1 MKKILIT
8 LCLFIFSFMLVSCGA
23 ESGAGDYS
31 GEMGNDGNN
40 VVIETNRKI
49 YYTGKITITT
59 KKADEVSN
67 RISNKVKEYNG
78 YASSISYNDYEYS
91 KTIVITYRIPTEK
104 LNNFLDDVDKEKGVT
119 SKSITST
126 DITTNYNKAA
136 ARLEVLKT
144 SRAAYLKALAEATT
158 QGEIIGIN
166 DKIEKI
172 DTEILE
178 LTMTLESYDNLLDY
192 STITITYTTEK
203 EPSFFGE
210 YFEYVGDF
218 FVGLGK
224 TILYLLPPALTGG
237 TITLIVLLIVR
248 KVTKKREE
256 EKENNK

>member
-1 MKKILIT
+1 MKKLFIT
-8 LCLFIFSFMLVSCGA
+8 FCLFIFAFALASCSD
-23 ESGAGDYS
+23 ESGADNYA
-31 GEMGNDGNN
+31 GEMGNEGNN
-40 VVIETNRKI
+40 VVIDTNRKI
-49 YYTGKITITT
+49 YYTGRITITT

-104 LNNFLDDVDKEKGVT
+104 LDNFLDDVDKEKGVT

-126 DITTNYNKAA
+126 DITTNYNKAS

-144 SRAAYLKALAEATT
+144 SREAYLKALAEATT
-158 QGEIIGIN
+158 QGEIIAIN

-178 LTMTLESYDNLLDY
+178 LTMTLNSYDNLLDY
-192 STITITYTTEK
+192 STITITFTTEK
-203 EPSFFGE
+203 EPSFFTE
-210 YFEYVGDF
+210 YIDYVGDF
-218 FVGLGK
+218 FVWCGQ
-224 TILYLLPPALTGG
+224 TILYLLPPAITGG
-237 TITLIVLLIVR
+237 TITLIVLLIVK

-256 EKENNK
+256 KENNK

>member
-8 LCLFIFSFMLVSCGA
+8 LCLFIFSFVLVSCGA

-40 VVIETNRKI
+40 VVIDTNRKI
-49 YYTGKITITT
+49 YYTGRITITT

-67 RISNKVKEYNG
+67 RISSKVKEYNG
-78 YASSISYNDYEYS
+78 YASSIDYNDYEYS

-104 LNNFLDDVDKEKGVT
+104 LDSFLDDVDKEKGVT

>member
-1 MKKILIT
+1 MKKLFIT
-8 LCLFIFSFMLVSCGA
+8 LCLFIFAFALVGCGA
-23 ESGAGDYS
+23 DSYGDNYN
-31 GEMGNDGNN
+31 GEMGNEGNN

-67 RISNKVKEYNG
+67 RIGSKVKEYNG
-78 YASSISYNDYEYS
+78 YASSISYNDYETS

-104 LNNFLDDVDKEKGVT
+104 LDNFLDDVDKEKGVT

-144 SRAAYLKALAEATT
+144 SRAAYLKALEEATT
-158 QGEIIGIN
+158 QSEIIGIN
-166 DKIEKI
+166 DKIERI

-178 LTMTLESYDNLLDY
+178 LTMTLQSYDNLLDY

-224 TILYLLPPALTGG
+224 AILYLLPPAIVGAIIAG
-237 TITLIVLLIVR
+237 SIILIIKLSS
-248 KVTKKREE
+248 KKRKKSKNE
-256 EKENNK
+256 